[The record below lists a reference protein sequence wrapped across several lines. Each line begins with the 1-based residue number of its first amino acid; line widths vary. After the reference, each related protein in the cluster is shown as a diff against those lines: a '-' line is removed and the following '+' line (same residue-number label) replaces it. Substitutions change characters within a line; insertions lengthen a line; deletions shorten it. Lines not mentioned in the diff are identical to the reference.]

1 MYPLDNERQIQMYE
15 DYEEEK
21 EYVRELYWEA
31 KGMGRSYPISEPI
44 VLAGEEI
51 ACPKC
56 NRVKDRAIVERHLP
70 QCHGTG
76 E

>member
-1 MYPLDNERQIQMYE
+1 MYE
-15 DYEEEK
+15 DYEDEK
-21 EYVRELYWEA
+21 QYVRELYWEA
-31 KGMGRSYPISEPI
+31 KGLGGYDRPAVEPI
-44 VLAGEEI
+44 ALTGEEI

-70 QCHGTG
+70 QCRGTG